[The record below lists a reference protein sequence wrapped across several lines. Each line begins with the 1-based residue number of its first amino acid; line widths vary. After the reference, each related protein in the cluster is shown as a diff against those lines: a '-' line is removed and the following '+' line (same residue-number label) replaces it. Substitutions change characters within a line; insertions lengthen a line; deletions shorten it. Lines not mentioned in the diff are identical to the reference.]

1 MAKTGIQIS
10 KTLIKKIKDEG
21 FKKNIE
27 KLLKQKSGGKCFL
40 CGSKFNFASDLIHA
54 DHNVPESDGG
64 TTDYDNLNLAHANCN
79 KFKKNNPTLLAQKFL
94 PFRQFLNNNSQVN
107 FDKVSREFFVIKPK
121 PIVIEQKG
129 KDFVVISFPNNTSS
143 ARLPIYTEVKPGRKG
158 QVFQYVFLQAP
169 ACALVNDNVQP
180 RDIKIAHILKI
191 FMDLHL
197 NPLHEPSSV
206 RLEKVYTGKS
216 MKTNLLMFDG
226 QHKTVAKMLVS
237 CGKDSL
243 IDIKL
248 YLGLSKEQATV
259 LVNTIQ
265 SKIIK
270 LGLSKSEFA
279 AKMGDEY
286 VDAFNHYEES
296 CELRKEK
303 ITEAGFIKFFPK
315 SRQAG
320 AKKLLIQSRINEIFK
335 MDNNELN
342 ILEIVEGSSKFED
355 TKTVINETTFINK
368 IICNLLHTKPLSVE
382 INEDEI
388 RILERNNIRIILNAF
403 YEKCLYYD
411 ENSATGAEIEKVQK
425 LKSQSSLSLFTTYIS
440 EVCRYIYVKSAAE
453 DIFTLIDITADKDK
467 IASIKKAIERYA
479 NHPIWVHH
487 HGKYSLKVK
496 NFYDVLQ
503 KNGTLKY
510 GAESVGLDLAYLL
523 GVSKLKGDELAD

>member
-10 KTLIKKIKDEG
+10 KTLINKINDED

-27 KLLKQKSGGKCFL
+27 NLLRQKSGGRCFL
-40 CGSKFNFASDLIHA
+40 CRSQFNFASDLIHA
-54 DHNVPESDGG
+54 DHDVPEADGG
-64 TTDYDNLNLAHANCN
+64 PTDYDNLNLAHANCN
-79 KFKKNNPTLLAQKFL
+79 KFKKDNPTLLVQKFL
-94 PFRQFLNNNSQVN
+94 PFRQFLDNNLQVN
-107 FDKVSREFFVIKPK
+107 FDKVSRDFFGIKPK
-121 PIVIEQKG
+121 PIVIEPNG
-129 KDFVVISFPNNTSS
+129 RNNVIISFPNKKKS
-143 ARLPIYTEVKPGRKG
+143 APLPIYLEQKPGING
-158 QVFQYVFLQAP
+158 QIFYYVFLQAP
-169 ACALVNDNVQP
+169 ACALVNDQVQP
-180 RDIKIAHILKI
+180 RDIKSTHILKI
-191 FMDLHL
+191 FMDLHQ

-206 RLEKVYTGKS
+206 RLEKEYTGKS

-286 VDAFNHYEES
+286 VDAFNYYEES
-296 CELRKEK
+296 CELHKEK

-315 SRQAG
+315 SKQAG

-335 MDNNELN
+335 MDNNDLN
-342 ILEIVEGSSKFED
+342 ILELVEGRSKFKSK
-355 TKTVINETTFINK
+355 KTIINETTFINK
-368 IICNLLHTKPLSVE
+368 IICNLLHVKPLSVE

-411 ENSATGAEIEKVQK
+411 ENSATGDEIEKVQK

-440 EVCRYIYVKSAAE
+440 DLCRHIYIKPAE
-453 DIFTLIDITADKDK
+453 EIFTLIDITADKDK
-467 IASIKKAIERYA
+467 IGIIQKAIERYA

-487 HGKYSLKVK
+487 GNSSLKVR

-510 GAESVGLDLAYLL
+510 EAENVRLNLAYLL
-523 GVSKLKGDELAD
+523 DVEKLKGDELVD